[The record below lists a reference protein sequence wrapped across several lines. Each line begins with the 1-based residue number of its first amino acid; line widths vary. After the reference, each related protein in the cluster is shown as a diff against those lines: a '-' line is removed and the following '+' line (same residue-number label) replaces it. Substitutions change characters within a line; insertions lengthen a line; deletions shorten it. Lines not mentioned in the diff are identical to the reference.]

1 MEVQAMNTKAI
12 TEQKL
17 INALTKLYATKH
29 KGLDEWTILEIAQE
43 LKLDTAL
50 IKGAK

>member
-1 MEVQAMNTKAI
+1 METKAI

-17 INALTKLYATKH
+17 INTLAKLYATKY
-29 KGLDEWTILEIAQE
+29 KGLSDWTILEIARE